1 MRTGLISGLG
11 AALVAVGVALQ
22 PATGF
27 AATSGLI
34 LGTTYNPTPSPGYMD
49 TARRYYLDPTTS
61 CKVDACPL
69 TPVTTPEE
77 FWPLSGWG
85 DRSIDQSI
93 AIGAEDFH
101 TALLAELAA
110 NPGQVVVYGTS
121 QGGAVMSLEKRR
133 LADLPQPDKDR
144 LVFVITGNPNRP
156 NGGLLERFTPLS
168 VPGLGFTFNG
178 ATPTNTGIKT
188 VDIAFQYDV
197 IADFPRYPLNPLVW
211 LNMAAAESIHSSY
224 LTSTDGYTE
233 AQLEQAINDPANRQT
248 YGDTVYITIP
258 TKTLPLADLIRSWG
272 TEHGVSTI
280 TKPLADLLEPSLR
293 ALIELSYDRTT
304 PYGKPAPV
312 GLFPDV
318 NPVKLISDL
327 TQAAQQGIRAA
338 AADLSATPPHLR
350 PRPPRRPS
358 AAVSRIRQSD
368 APKADSAASSA
379 SDNHTTSTASGATKK
394 ARGGPRQA
402 AHSR

>member
-1 MRTGLISGLG
+1 MPAHPGHHPG
-11 AALVAVGVALQ
+11 GVLA
-22 PATGF
+22 
-27 AATSGLI
+27 
-34 LGTTYNPTPSPGYMD
+34 
-49 TARRYYLDPTTS
+49 
-61 CKVDACPL
+61 PL
-69 TPVTTPEE
+69 R
-77 FWPLSGWG
+77 WG

-168 VPGLGFTFNG
+168 VPGLDFTFNG

-233 AQLEQAINDPANRQT
+233 ARTGAGHQRPGEPADLRGHRLYHHPDQDPA
-248 YGDTVYITIP
+248 
-258 TKTLPLADLIRSWG
+258 
-272 TEHGVSTI
+272 
-280 TKPLADLLEPSLR
+280 
-293 ALIELSYDRTT
+293 
-304 PYGKPAPV
+304 
-312 GLFPDV
+312 
-318 NPVKLISDL
+318 
-327 TQAAQQGIRAA
+327 
-338 AADLSATPPHLR
+338 
-350 PRPPRRPS
+350 PRRPDPQLGN
-358 AAVSRIRQSD
+358 R
-368 APKADSAASSA
+368 
-379 SDNHTTSTASGATKK
+379 
-394 ARGGPRQA
+394 ARLEHYYQA
-402 AHSR
+402 ACRPARALAEGADRTEL